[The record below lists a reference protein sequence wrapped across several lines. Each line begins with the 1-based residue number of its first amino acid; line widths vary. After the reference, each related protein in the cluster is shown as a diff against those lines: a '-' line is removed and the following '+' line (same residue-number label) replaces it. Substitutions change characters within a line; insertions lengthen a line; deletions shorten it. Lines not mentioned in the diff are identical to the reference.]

1 MDAILLAA
9 GMGNRLGLA
18 DGRPKALL
26 EIGGCSLLQRHVQ
39 NLAALGIRKLT
50 ICTGYRAVDILAAIR
65 DQAAP
70 RIECV
75 ENPDF
80 TAGSIKSLWAVRSAL
95 NCGEEVLLMDAD
107 VLYPAHFLD
116 RLAASVHRS
125 CLLLDRA
132 YVPGDEPVKVCVQGS
147 RIVDF
152 SKRPDPARAWDFTG
166 ESVGFFKL
174 SPTTARALAAH
185 CERFIATGRAQEPHE
200 NALQELLRSGEHD
213 FGFEDISGEPWIEID
228 FPADILR
235 ATDEILPAIHRV

>member
-26 EIGGCSLLQRHVQ
+26 EIGGRSLLQRHVQ
-39 NLAALGIRKLT
+39 NLSALGVRRLT
-50 ICTGYRAVDILAAIR
+50 VCTGYRSADIVAAVR
-65 DQAAP
+65 GHAAP
-70 RIECV
+70 HIECV

-80 TAGSIKSLWAVRSAL
+80 SSGSIKSLWTVRSAL
-95 NCGEEVLLMDAD
+95 TAGEEVLLMDAD
-107 VLYPAHFLD
+107 VLYPAHFLV
-116 RLAASVHRS
+116 RLAASPHRS

-174 SPTTARALAAH
+174 SPSTARQLAVL
-185 CERFIATGRAQEPHE
+185 CERFVADGRAQEPHE
-200 NALQELLRSGEHD
+200 SALRELLQNAPHD

-228 FPADILR
+228 FPADICR
-235 ATDEILPAIHRV
+235 ATDEILPAICQA